1 MPTVTGRFDVT
12 MQPEPPFDTRD
23 GISLGRARFDKTFH
37 GPLTAASVVSMLSA
51 RTAVPTSAAYVAL
64 ERIEGT
70 LEGKRGS
77 FCVLHLATM
86 SGGTQSLRIVTAPDT
101 GTGELTGLTGEMT
114 IRIEAG
120 QHFYDFDYRLP

>member
-12 MQPEPPFDTRD
+12 MQAEPPFDVRD

-37 GPLTAASVVSMLSA
+37 GPLSATSVVYMLSA

-70 LEGKRGS
+70 LDGKRGS

-86 SGGTQSLRIVTAPDT
+86 RGGTQSLRIVTAPDS
-101 GTGELTGLTGEMT
+101 GTGELVGLTGELR

-120 QHFYDFDYRLP
+120 QHFYDFDYNHA